1 MMSKLWAAL
10 SAAWVRVFGPK
21 RDDPKRAPQPPAQ
34 AGPKRDD
41 PK

>member
-1 MMSKLWAAL
+1 MISRIFNTLWRL
-10 SAAWVRVFGPK
+10 LGPK

-41 PK
+41 PR

>member
-1 MMSKLWAAL
+1 MMSKLWAVL
-10 SAAWVRVFGPK
+10 VRVFGPK
-21 RDDPKRAPQPPAQ
+21 RDDPKRTQPKPQ

>member
-10 SAAWVRVFGPK
+10 VRVFGPK